1 MQGIGQ
7 LLWKL
12 REKEGIRQK
21 QLCLGISSVS
31 KYARMEADQQE
42 IDFFLIDRI
51 MGRLGKSV
59 ERLTY
64 ILPRDIYNIYELRQE
79 IQQKICQKKWEEA
92 KQCLLEY
99 EKNKRAKEPLHQQFI
114 EQEYAQIAW
123 LRGKSVE
130 TVCEHL
136 EKAIVQTM
144 PEAEIQRKTGILS
157 AEEYKLLLFRWEV
170 CFGTDRERGEKEL
183 QELVEEIFQKNFE
196 RTERVKVIP
205 YAALLIEKT
214 ARDGKADTYLK
225 LITETALENLREEG
239 KLLYMPEILEQY
251 AQILEKENSNAEF
264 IGLLRQERA
273 SLLELESDYKVSF
286 KNYRLFDHV
295 VRNFE
300 IDAELIRRTRNAA
313 KLTQEGLSED
323 ICAQETLARIEN
335 GNQKP
340 RSGNLRQMMEKMGR
354 SGDRI
359 ETGIQVEEYE
369 TLELKIEF
377 SKFIHRKEYGNAEKV
392 LSKIEEKLDCNLMK
406 NYQYIE
412 TERVKVKYKEN
423 AEYTE
428 QFIKQLKELLAMS
441 LKVENCA
448 SHSRYFSDELDA
460 QNFYQKEEQM
470 FDIFLC
476 IWYTIFMKKDMF
488 TINKNGLSY
497 GRGYVYSLQ
506 YHLVWCTKYRKK
518 VLKDGIDVECKEMLE
533 SLAQEYKFQILA
545 MEVMPDHIHLLV
557 DCRPQFYISD
567 MIKIMKG
574 NLARQMFLLHPELKK
589 ELWGGHLWNP
599 SYCAVT
605 VSDRS
610 REQVL
615 AYIEG
620 QKEKSR

>member
-31 KYARMEADQQE
+31 KYARIEADQQE

-114 EQEYAQIAW
+114 EQE
-123 LRGKSVE
+123 
-130 TVCEHL
+130 
-136 EKAIVQTM
+136 
-144 PEAEIQRKTGILS
+144 
-157 AEEYKLLLFRWEV
+157 
-170 CFGTDRERGEKEL
+170 
-183 QELVEEIFQKNFE
+183 
-196 RTERVKVIP
+196 
-205 YAALLIEKT
+205 
-214 ARDGKADTYLK
+214 
-225 LITETALENLREEG
+225 
-239 KLLYMPEILEQY
+239 Y

-441 LKVENCA
+441 LKVE
-448 SHSRYFSDELDA
+448 
-460 QNFYQKEEQM
+460 
-470 FDIFLC
+470 
-476 IWYTIFMKKDMF
+476 
-488 TINKNGLSY
+488 
-497 GRGYVYSLQ
+497 
-506 YHLVWCTKYRKK
+506 
-518 VLKDGIDVECKEMLE
+518 
-533 SLAQEYKFQILA
+533 
-545 MEVMPDHIHLLV
+545 
-557 DCRPQFYISD
+557 
-567 MIKIMKG
+567 
-574 NLARQMFLLHPELKK
+574 
-589 ELWGGHLWNP
+589 
-599 SYCAVT
+599 
-605 VSDRS
+605 
-610 REQVL
+610 
-615 AYIEG
+615 EG
-620 QKEKSR
+620 QKIEYVLNTEEVSILTEMALIYWGEQNYKVALEIYQFLVGQYEKSFIKPVFHILDWGMSMGNYGMALEELGYFEKAIGVCRKRIQQTLFAGKGGSLHTSLMVEACILEAQKDVKCKKYFKQDLDLLRLYKMQTNYKLMESYVKTNKIFD

>member
-31 KYARMEADQQE
+31 KYARIEADQQE

-369 TLELKIEF
+369 TL
-377 SKFIHRKEYGNAEKV
+377 IHYIRV
-392 LSKIEEKLDCNLMK
+392 LSELSGQLRYAAQKRVLVEVALVKLCKPQMEQNLESVLERLRILEEKMERGIPMMVTNAPGAGNGSAGGSGAAGDG
-406 NYQYIE
+406 YAAAE
-412 TERVKVKYKEN
+412 TPQSAPAPVKAAPADLQRISASWKAIVGQTSGMFRQFLQSAVPKYNSETGDAKLFVEFADQLASIYVERPE
-423 AEYTE
+423 A
-428 QFIKQLKELLAMS
+428 A
-441 LKVENCA
+441 
-448 SHSRYFSDELDA
+448 DEIRTII
-460 QNFYQKEEQM
+460 EQM
-470 FDIFLC
+470 
-476 IWYTIFMKKDMF
+476 TGK
-488 TINKNGLSY
+488 T
-497 GRGYVYSLQ
+497 
-506 YHLVWCTKYRKK
+506 
-518 VLKDGIDVECKEMLE
+518 VEVQL
-533 SLAQEYKFQILA
+533 ILA
-545 MEVMPDHIHLLV
+545 DQHANAALSTISVDDALTQAIHGIPV
-557 DCRPQFYISD
+557 EEDDESD
-567 MIKIMKG
+567 FDDG
-574 NLARQMFLLHPELKK
+574 E
-589 ELWGGHLWNP
+589 E
-599 SYCAVT
+599 
-605 VSDRS
+605 
-610 REQVL
+610 
-615 AYIEG
+615 
-620 QKEKSR
+620 

>member
-31 KYARMEADQQE
+31 KYARIEADQQE

-64 ILPRDIYNIYELRQE
+64 ILPRDIYDIYELRQE

-377 SKFIHRKEYGNAEKV
+377 SKFIHRKEYGNAEKI
-392 LSKIEEKLDCNLMK
+392 LSIKPVFHILDWGMSMGNYGMALEELGYFEKAIGVCRKRIQQTLFAGKGGSLHTSLMVEACILEAQKDVKCKKYFKQDLDLLRLYKMQTNYKLMESYVKTNKI
-406 NYQYIE
+406 
-412 TERVKVKYKEN
+412 
-423 AEYTE
+423 
-428 QFIKQLKELLAMS
+428 
-441 LKVENCA
+441 
-448 SHSRYFSDELDA
+448 
-460 QNFYQKEEQM
+460 
-470 FDIFLC
+470 FD
-476 IWYTIFMKKDMF
+476 
-488 TINKNGLSY
+488 
-497 GRGYVYSLQ
+497 
-506 YHLVWCTKYRKK
+506 
-518 VLKDGIDVECKEMLE
+518 
-533 SLAQEYKFQILA
+533 
-545 MEVMPDHIHLLV
+545 
-557 DCRPQFYISD
+557 
-567 MIKIMKG
+567 
-574 NLARQMFLLHPELKK
+574 
-589 ELWGGHLWNP
+589 
-599 SYCAVT
+599 
-605 VSDRS
+605 
-610 REQVL
+610 
-615 AYIEG
+615 
-620 QKEKSR
+620 

>member
-1 MQGIGQ
+1 MKGTVRETNGIGH
-7 LLWKL
+7 LILKL
-12 REKEGIRQK
+12 REKEKIRQK
-21 QLCLGISSVS
+21 QLCKGLCSVS
-31 KYARMEADQQE
+31 KYARIEADQQE

-92 KQCLLEY
+92 KQCL
-99 EKNKRAKEPLHQQFI
+99 EKYKENGRAKEPLHQQFI

-123 LRGKSVE
+123 LRDKSVE

-144 PEAEIQRKTGILS
+144 PEAEIQRKTGVLS

-273 SLLELESDYKVSF
+273 SLLELESDYEVSF
-286 KNYRLFDHV
+286 ENYRLFDHV

-377 SKFIHRKEYGNAEKV
+377 SKFIHRREYKNAERII
-392 LSKIEEKLDCNLMK
+392 LEMEKILDCNILQ
-406 NYQYIE
+406 NRQYIE
-412 TERVKVKYKEN
+412 TERIKIKYQNKTEN
-423 AEYTE
+423 SREVI
-428 QFIKQLKELLAMS
+428 QQLKDLLMMS
-441 LKVENCA
+441 LNIRDGQEPEYVLTTEEISILTEMAFVYWMDENYQMA
-448 SHSRYFSDELDA
+448 LKIYHFIEKQYDNSLVKPVFHMLDWAMNTGNYA
-460 QNFYQKEEQM
+460 QALEEMGYKQEAVRICKKEIEQTLYAGKGCSTPKPL
-470 FDIFLC
+470 IILAC
-476 IWYTIFMKKDMF
+476 
-488 TINKNGLSY
+488 
-497 GRGYVYSLQ
+497 V
-506 YHLVWCTKYRKK
+506 
-518 VLKDGIDVECKEMLE
+518 KEQN
-533 SLAQEYKFQILA
+533 AQETYEKYFKQDLDMLKLYKMDSDYEMVKKYVEERNIL
-545 MEVMPDHIHLLV
+545 
-557 DCRPQFYISD
+557 
-567 MIKIMKG
+567 
-574 NLARQMFLLHPELKK
+574 N
-589 ELWGGHLWNP
+589 
-599 SYCAVT
+599 
-605 VSDRS
+605 
-610 REQVL
+610 
-615 AYIEG
+615 
-620 QKEKSR
+620 